1 MLPRRDVAGAGL
13 AIGLGLVGLALVIA
27 FDTSRMQVAPTY
39 AKVGPQ
45 VFPYLTAAA
54 LFLTGIYFAVLALR
68 GAPDALKAG
77 PGEASLV
84 GVAAIAGGLVLQVLL
99 IDRLGF
105 ILSSALLFS
114 CVAWGF
120 GSRRHL
126 RDATVGIV
134 LSVAAY
140 VVFTR
145 LLGLQLPAGLLGRVL
160 G

>member
-1 MLPRRDVAGAGL
+1 MQPRRDVAGAGL

-45 VFPYLTAAA
+45 VFPYLTAVA
-54 LFLTGIYFAVLALR
+54 LFLTGVYFAVLAMR
-68 GAPDALKAG
+68 GAPDALRAE
-77 PGEASLV
+77 PGEASLH
-84 GVAAIAGGLVLQVLL
+84 GLAAISAGLVLQVLL

-105 ILSSALLFS
+105 ILSSALLFF

-120 GSRRHL
+120 GSTRYL
-126 RDATVGIV
+126 RDAAVGIV
-134 LSVAAY
+134 LSVAAF

-145 LLGLQLPAGLLGRVL
+145 LLGLQLPPGILGRL
-160 G
+160 FG